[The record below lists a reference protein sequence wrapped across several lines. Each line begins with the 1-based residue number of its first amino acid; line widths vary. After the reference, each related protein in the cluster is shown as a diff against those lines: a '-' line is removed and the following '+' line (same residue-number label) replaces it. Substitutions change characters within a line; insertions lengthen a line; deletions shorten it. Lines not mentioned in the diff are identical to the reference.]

1 MKNTLSRLTIITC
14 MVLQTS
20 FLGNAQLVDFSKIL
34 TGGTDDAELI
44 IQEYIS
50 PVTTALGANLNS
62 GWYNTAKT
70 HDLLGFHITF
80 TTSVALIPDAAKTYD
95 LDELNLNAQYDAS
108 DNIARTVAGEKISG
122 PNLRYEQNVPGYP
135 GNPVVLAQYDHPAGI
150 NLNFVPSPM
159 ISAGIGLIKGIEID
173 GRYMPTIKYGS
184 DKENTVD
191 LWGIGIKHDLKQ
203 WIPVVNKVP
212 VFQLAVQ
219 YGYTSLKWHTNFN
232 PVTPATFGA
241 TDQTT
246 GINWDD
252 QSLDFQTKAHT
263 ANLLVG
269 ANLPVV
275 CFYGGVGFS
284 MAKTNLVTNGWY
296 PIPTVVTEV
305 GPDLGE
311 VVVTNTSALENPID
325 FEIKAKDGSTTKPR
339 LNAGIRFKLAI
350 VTIHFDYTYANYSV
364 VTAGLGITFR

>member
-1 MKNTLSRLTIITC
+1 MKNTLSRLTIITSV
-14 MVLQTS
+14 VLLNS
-20 FLGNAQLVDFSKIL
+20 AFGNAQLVDFNKIL

-44 IQEYIS
+44 IQEYIR
-50 PVTTALGANLNS
+50 PMTTALGANLNS

-70 HDLLGFHITF
+70 HDLLGFHLTF
-80 TTSVALIPDAAKTYD
+80 TTSVAFIPDAAKTYD
-95 LDELNLNAQYDAS
+95 LNELNLNAQYAVN
-108 DNIARTVAGEKISG
+108 DNIANTVAGEKVAG
-122 PNLRYEQNVPGYP
+122 PTLRYEQDVPGYP
-135 GNPVVLAQYDHPAGI
+135 NNPVVLAQYDHPAGI
-150 NLNFVPSPM
+150 NMGFVPSPM

-203 WIPVVNKVP
+203 WIPVINKVP
-212 VFQLAVQ
+212 VFQLAIQ

-232 PVTPATFGA
+232 PVTPATIGA
-241 TDQTT
+241 EDLTSIIWTDQ
-246 GINWDD
+246 
-252 QSLDFQTKAHT
+252 SMDFQTKAHT

-296 PIPTVVTEV
+296 PIPTVVTEP
-305 GPDLGE
+305 GPDLGD
-311 VVVTNTSALENPID
+311 VVVTSTSALENPID
-325 FEIKAKDGSTTKPR
+325 IEIKAKEGGTTKPR

-364 VTAGLGITFR
+364 VTGGLGITFR